1 MGGDHHINSMQTLFI
16 LLHVGAALVT
26 LFVLTKGVIGMA
38 NGADFSGTRSQGL
51 MQKRVLYQA
60 IAILL
65 AVVLMMIGRSA

>member
-1 MGGDHHINSMQTLFI
+1 MDDDPHISSMQTLFI
-16 LLHVGAALVT
+16 LLLAGAALAT

-65 AVVLMMIGRSA
+65 AVVRMLMGRSA